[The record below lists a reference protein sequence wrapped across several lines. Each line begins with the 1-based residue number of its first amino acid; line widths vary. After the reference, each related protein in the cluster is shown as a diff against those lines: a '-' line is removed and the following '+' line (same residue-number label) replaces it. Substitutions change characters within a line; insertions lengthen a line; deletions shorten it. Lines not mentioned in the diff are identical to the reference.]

1 MLRRGILFGL
11 IIALAVVFGFVSFH
25 GAPNEAVRLVKDFG
39 YWQVLLLFTLFAI
52 CTVRSLGAE
61 ARQAVVHGR
70 IWIGPAALILAAAAF
85 LHLYERHE
93 FKIVMDEVV
102 LQDTAMNMHFNREAA
117 ATVRGYELA
126 GNYTSLALYID
137 KRPLFFPFLLATLH
151 DFTGYR
157 VANAFV
163 LNGLLS
169 VAFMAL
175 VFLVARRVAGLGGG
189 VAAVVLTASIPL
201 VHQNAA
207 SSGFELLNLVMIV
220 ATLWFGMRYAERPD
234 CDRLGAFVFS
244 GILLAQTRYESA
256 LFILPV
262 GVAILHVWRRQR
274 RIDLDWPVLVA
285 PLLLVIV
292 PLHFNV
298 FKLAAASWQLNDGPG
313 ADTPFSPRFFYDN
326 VGHAMNYFLCTNGA
340 EPNSLLVS
348 VLGVLGV
355 GFFML
360 VLYREH
366 REIFAA
372 RPGEAV
378 FSIFMLGLMIHTVLM
393 LCYFWG
399 QFDDPIIRRL
409 SLPSHLLLVFAFV
422 FVFPR
427 LCRHAARWRA
437 LLAAA
442 AVFIV
447 GFTLPALAMHRYTQE
462 NFAART
468 NAWLSDF
475 IDGLGDDSVLAID
488 NASSLQW
495 LVHRKS
501 GITVQRLAEKP
512 ENYLF
517 HFRNRSFQHF
527 LVVQRVG
534 SDFEHASDFP
544 TVDDDVGE
552 GLRLETVAERVFS
565 PIYRIRISRV
575 MAVDEEQL
583 KAWAQHRQKAV
594 PLTPDMKS
602 AAKKSDAAA
611 LDLWFRML
619 P

>member
-1 MLRRGILFGL
+1 MLRKGILFGL
-11 IIALAVVFGFVSFH
+11 VTALAVTFGFVSFQ
-25 GAPNEAVRLVKDFG
+25 GAPGEAVRLVKDYG
-39 YWQVLLLFTLFAI
+39 YWQVLLLATLFAV
-52 CTVRSLGAE
+52 CAVRSLRVE
-61 ARQAVVHGR
+61 VRQAASLWR
-70 IWIGPAALILAAAAF
+70 AWIGPGALVLAAAVF

-117 ATVRGYELA
+117 ATVRGYDLA
-126 GNYTSLALYID
+126 GNFSAFNLYID

-157 VANAFV
+157 IANAFV

-169 VAFMAL
+169 VAL
-175 VFLVARRVAGLGGG
+175 TGLTFLVGRRLAGVGGG
-189 VAAVVLTASIPL
+189 VAAVVLIASIPL

-207 SSGFELLNLVMIV
+207 SSGFELLNLVMIM

-234 CDRLGAFVFS
+234 RDRLGAFVFS

-256 LFILPV
+256 LFVLPV
-262 GVAILHVWRRQR
+262 GVAILYVWWRQR

-298 FKLAAASWQLNDGPG
+298 FKLAASSWQLNDGPG

-326 VGHAMNYFLCTNGA
+326 VGHAMNYFLCTNGN
-340 EPNSLLVS
+340 EPNSLVVS

-366 REIFAA
+366 RAIFVA
-372 RPGEAV
+372 RPAEAV
-378 FSIFMLGLMIHTVLM
+378 FSVFMLGLMIHTVLM

-409 SLPSHLLLVFAFV
+409 SLPSHLLLVFAFIY
-422 FVFPR
+422 VFPR
-427 LCRHAARWRA
+427 LWRHAARWRV
-437 LLAAA
+437 LLAVTG
-442 AVFIV
+442 VFMV

-468 NAWLSDF
+468 NSWLSDF
-475 IDGLGDDSVLAID
+475 IDGLGDDSILTVD
-488 NASSLQW
+488 SASSLQW
-495 LVHRKS
+495 LIHRKS
-501 GITVQRLAEKP
+501 AITTQHLAE
-512 ENYLF
+512 NTAGYLF
-517 HFRNRSFQHF
+517 HFRNHSFQHY
-527 LVVQRVG
+527 LVVQRIG
-534 SDFEHASDFP
+534 SDFENASQFP
-544 TVDDDVGE
+544 SLDDEVGD
-552 GLRLETVAERVFS
+552 GLQLETVAERTFS
-565 PIYRIRISRV
+565 PIYRVRISRV
-575 MAVDEEQL
+575 VAVDEEKF
-583 KAWAQHRQKAV
+583 KAWAQHRLKAV
-594 PLTPDMKS
+594 PLTPAMKS
-602 AAKKSDAAA
+602 EVKKGDAAA
-611 LDLWFRML
+611 LGLWFKML